1 MSIIKYS
8 FATSMF
14 YQKFQVIIFIQLI
27 KFIFVLHSF
36 IESESTLT
44 ININDLCIKIV
55 ISISVIIKKHLL
67 NIYLSAYILIIF

>member
-1 MSIIKYS
+1 
-8 FATSMF
+8 MF